1 VADPSGIDPARRQ
14 RRRDALLIGAALAV
28 LAAALVTQGW
38 AWRVERV
45 LYDLGLALSPRE
57 VPADVV
63 IVAIDEPSVAAI
75 GRWPWRRAV
84 HTTLLER
91 LAAAKPRAVMLDLVL
106 SEPDP
111 DPRQDMLLAQA
122 LRAAAPVV
130 VPVAWYAL
138 PGERPRLL
146 EPAGPLRDA
155 ARPVQAE
162 VEPDRD
168 GLLRHTFLRAGLGS
182 ASLPHAA
189 LALLEAGG
197 ESLPPGLAVERHPAP
212 ASATPGWVRDERLPI
227 RFQGPAG
234 HLKRVSYVDVLTG
247 AVPPEALAGRYVLV
261 GMTAA
266 GLGDAH
272 ATPVAAPMQ
281 GIEVI
286 GQTLQALRRGDML
299 RSPPAWATALGSA
312 LAVLLLL
319 TAFGRMNPRYA
330 LALSFGLAVAA
341 LAGSVVLVGLGWWIT
356 PAGFVAG
363 AALAYPLWS
372 WRRLEVTAAALDEEI
387 ARLYADTSLGAVPER
402 ELADDRRLTA
412 FSEAA
417 ARLRSARRFLAAS
430 LDGLPEAVLLA
441 DAQGRVT
448 LANRRAAALFE
459 VGEASELAGL
469 SLAELLGEL
478 TRADAVDW
486 PARLRSVAEQGGVLA
501 VQSQLADHGDLL
513 VSVARAP
520 DADGPRLIA
529 TCADISE
536 IKTAERAREEALA
549 FVSHDL
555 RSPLASIALM
565 ADFHRAGA
573 QPLPLDQMVAEM
585 QRLARRGLELS
596 ESFVRAAQA
605 HAKPLE
611 LEPGDLA
618 ELLTE
623 VVRDLAPQ
631 VSARAM
637 TFAFDPSPLGAAAS
651 HFDRELLGRALG
663 NLVGNAIKYA
673 PQGSTITLGLQVR
686 EGGHLF
692 TVQDQGPGLEAE
704 QVARLF
710 RAYSRVGASAA
721 QAGVGLG
728 LQFVQRVAERH
739 GGWVQAHSTPGHGAR
754 FELFVPVGRS

>member
-1 VADPSGIDPARRQ
+1 
-14 RRRDALLIGAALAV
+14 
-28 LAAALVTQGW
+28 
-38 AWRVERV
+38 V
-45 LYDLGLALSPRE
+45 LYDLGLALSPRD

-63 IVAIDEPSVAAI
+63 IVAIDEASIAAI

-91 LAAAKPRAVMLDLVL
+91 LAVARPRAVMLDLVL

-111 DPRQDMLLAQA
+111 DPRQDALLAQA
-122 LRAAAPVV
+122 LRDAAPVL

-138 PGERPRLL
+138 PGESPRLL
-146 EPAGPLRDA
+146 EPVGPLRDA

-182 ASLPHAA
+182 ARLPHAA

-197 ESLPPGLAVERHPAP
+197 ESLPPALAVERRTTP
-212 ASATPGWVRDERLPI
+212 ASTTPGWVRDERLPI

-247 AVPPEALAGRYVLV
+247 AVPPAALAGRYVLV

-286 GQTLQALRRGDML
+286 GQILQSLRRGDTL
-299 RSPPAWATALGSA
+299 RSPDSWATVLGSA

-330 LALSFGLAVAA
+330 LALSFGLAIASLV
-341 LAGSVVLVGLGWWIT
+341 GSVVLVGLGWWIT
-356 PAGFVAG
+356 PAGFAAG
-363 AALAYPLWS
+363 ALLAYPLWS
-372 WRRLEVTAAALDEEI
+372 WRRLEVTAAALDQEI
-387 ARLYADTSLGAVPER
+387 ARLHADTPHGAVPER

-441 DAQGRVT
+441 DAHGRVT

-459 VGEASELAGL
+459 VGDASELAGL

-565 ADFHRAGA
+565 ADFHRAGV

-605 HAKPLE
+605 QAKPLE

-618 ELLTE
+618 ELLAE

-631 VSARAM
+631 AVARAM
-637 TFAFDPSPLGAAAS
+637 KFTFDPSPLGAAAS

-663 NLVGNAIKYA
+663 NLIGNAIKYA
-673 PQGSTITLGLQVR
+673 PQGSTITLGLQAR

-692 TVQDQGPGLEAE
+692 WVQDEGPGLEAE

-710 RAYSRVGASAA
+710 RAYSRVGASAS

-739 GGWVQAHSTPGHGAR
+739 GGWVQAYSTPGQGAR
-754 FELFVPVGRS
+754 FELFVPSSRS